1 VTKDWPIAAVWVFFL
16 FGALARGSALYWIG
30 RGLRKVDKRGL
41 AERPSIRRAEQVI
54 TRWGAP
60 VVALSFLTVGVQ
72 SAVNIAA
79 GILRM
84 PLSRFAPALVVGG
97 AIWATIYTTVGMS
110 VFYAFLGQL
119 SWGWVG
125 AGLLAVA
132 LVVGVTAY
140 SRRRLRLRALNDP
153 HE

>member
-1 VTKDWPIAAVWVFFL
+1 
-16 FGALARGSALYWIG
+16 
-30 RGLRKVDKRGL
+30 
-41 AERPSIRRAEQVI
+41 
-54 TRWGAP
+54 
-60 VVALSFLTVGVQ
+60 
-72 SAVNIAA
+72 
-79 GILRM
+79 
-84 PLSRFAPALVVGG
+84 
-97 AIWATIYTTVGMS
+97 MS

>member
-1 VTKDWPIAAVWVFFL
+1 MTKDWPIAAVWVFFL
-16 FGALARGSALYWIG
+16 FGALARGSALYWVG
-30 RGLRKVDKRGL
+30 RGLRKADKRGL

-54 TRWGAP
+54 TRWVAT

-84 PLSRFAPALVVGG
+84 PLARFAPALLVG
-97 AIWATIYTTVGMS
+97 ASIWATIYTTVGMS
-110 VFYAFLGQL
+110 VFYAALGEL

-125 AGLLAVA
+125 AGVLAAA
-132 LVVGVTAY
+132 LVVAVTAY
-140 SRRRLRLRALNDP
+140 ARRRLRLRAPN
-153 HE
+153 ES

>member
-1 VTKDWPIAAVWVFFL
+1 
-16 FGALARGSALYWIG
+16 
-30 RGLRKVDKRGL
+30 
-41 AERPSIRRAEQVI
+41 
-54 TRWGAP
+54 
-60 VVALSFLTVGVQ
+60 
-72 SAVNIAA
+72 
-79 GILRM
+79 M